1 MILQKDVVASAWVQ
15 LTTAGQYA
23 TAWLDEDNDGAGG
36 TVDVRIYHSDSG
48 APNVSKA
55 TEGKRIFKSNNNNVM
70 ILEPD
75 NENDIYYAIC
85 KDTGA
90 TATLSI
96 DAI

>member
-1 MILQKDVVASAWVQ
+1 MISQKSVVSTAWVQ

-23 TAWLDEDNDGAGG
+23 TAWLDEDNDGAEG

-48 APNVSKA
+48 SPDTSKA
-55 TEGKRIFKSNNNNVM
+55 TEGKRIFKSNDNDVM

-75 NENDIYYAIC
+75 NNNDIFYAIC
-85 KDTGA
+85 KDSGA

-96 DAI
+96 DAV